1 MQLPIVKYTSCGNN
15 FVILDETSGELLCEM
30 KKPHFAYYATNQ
42 NFGVGCD
49 NFLVLQSC
57 TAATLEK
64 INAAHRYWDEIPDPG
79 SADYIFRMFE
89 ADGTEAYSCG
99 NGLMSIANHLFH
111 YKDIGSSRILTEI
124 PTSKP
129 TVVTIGTDTR
139 SVSNWAKMAP
149 PRRVPDALV
158 APFLR
163 TRLNDAIDIIDG
175 LRVQK
180 IRQSDKILYF
190 LENATLNLKGYLVF
204 TGEPHLV
211 ILCPDGF
218 SPAEISGK
226 LFFQSNSMRDP
237 SEPKEKRIAAGTAF
251 VDFIGKYFVRE
262 FSHLFPVGI
271 NLNFIKV
278 ASDGSAIEHRCFERG
293 INHETL
299 ACGTGSLASAIV
311 VKALNL
317 IEDDKIT
324 IRPHRCRWTIPEAE
338 IVVEKLDRNW
348 LLRGK
353 PKLLFSGAFH
363 WE

>member
-1 MQLPIVKYTSCGNN
+1 VRLPIFKYTSCGNN
-15 FVILDETSGELLCEM
+15 FVILDEISGELLCET

-49 NFLVLQSC
+49 NFLVLQAC
-57 TAATLEK
+57 TAAVLKK
-64 INAAHRYWDEIPDPG
+64 INAVHRYWDEIPDPN

-111 YKDIGSSRILTEI
+111 YSDIGSSRILTEI

-129 TVVTIGTDTR
+129 TIVTIGTDIR
-139 SVSNWAKMAP
+139 SVSNWANMAP

-163 TRLNDAIDIIDG
+163 TPFTDAIDIIDG
-175 LRVQK
+175 LSVHK
-180 IRQSDKILYF
+180 IRQSDKMRFF
-190 LENATLNLKGYLVF
+190 LESPSLDLKSYLVF

-218 SPAEISGK
+218 KPAKISDQI
-226 LFFQSNSMRDP
+226 FHQSNSMRDP
-237 SEPKEKRIAAGTAF
+237 SKPEEKRIAAGTAF

-271 NLNFIKV
+271 NLNFIRL
-278 ASDGSAIEHRCFERG
+278 ATDGKAIEHRCFERG

-299 ACGTGSLASAIV
+299 ACGTGSLASAMV

-338 IVVEKLDRNW
+338 IVVEKLDRTW
-348 LLRGK
+348 LLSGK